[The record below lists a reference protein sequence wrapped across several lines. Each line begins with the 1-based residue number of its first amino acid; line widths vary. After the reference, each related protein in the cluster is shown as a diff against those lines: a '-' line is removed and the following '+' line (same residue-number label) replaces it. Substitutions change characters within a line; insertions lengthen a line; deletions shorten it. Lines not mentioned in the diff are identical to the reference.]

1 MSIDLE
7 TRYILGWVLMG
18 LAAFNILVNMG
29 IVLYVTVIYIYKS
42 FKTKR
47 IHKKALNALYRKLDN
62 RKGLINL
69 KVHNFEHF

>member
-1 MSIDLE
+1 
-7 TRYILGWVLMG
+7 
-18 LAAFNILVNMG
+18 MG